1 MKTEFKELKSEYKEL
16 KSELKSD
23 FRSDMKFTSDV
34 KS

>member
-23 FRSDMKFTSDV
+23 FRSDIKFTSDI